1 MKIKKPNYR
10 GIFAAVAIFLVT
22 GCSLSI
28 GKIYYSRGERAL
40 EEKNYPEAL
49 ANFER
54 IVKLGEKSEL
64 GVAAAQEGSKVAL
77 VQLKDYGRAAG
88 LLSYLVL
95 NASSQDQIIAAQKQL
110 VDVYFNK
117 IGDYTRA
124 TEEINRV
131 LNYPLSPEDKVQMLL
146 SLARSYFYL
155 NDFSQSLVELDR
167 VLKLNP
173 PKQKAFEARSL
184 RANVLMAQKRVV
196 DAIEAI
202 KALMVDF
209 PEEAKAENTALNLA
223 VAYEEKGD
231 IVAAIS
237 TLRDLRPTYSVPEFI
252 DLKIQRL
259 EERQAQLP
267 GARGLRK

>member
-1 MKIKKPNYR
+1 MARFSPTWILACFAC
-10 GIFAAVAIFLVT
+10 IFTT
-22 GCSLSI
+22 GCSLSS

-40 EEKNYPEAL
+40 QEKNYPEAL

-54 IVKLGEKSEL
+54 IVKLGEKSGL
-64 GVAAAQEGSKVAL
+64 GIAAAQEGSKVAL
-77 VQLKDYGRAAG
+77 VQLKDYGRAAA

-95 NASSQDQIIAAQKQL
+95 NASSEEQIVSAQKQL

-117 IGDYTRA
+117 TGDYTRA
-124 TEEINRV
+124 IEELNRV
-131 LNYPLSPEDKVQMLL
+131 LNYPLPPEDKIQMLL

-155 NDFSQSLVELDR
+155 NDFSQSLVELER

-184 RANVLMAQKRVV
+184 RANILLAQKRVV

-202 KALMVDF
+202 KALMKDF

-231 IVAAIS
+231 IAAAVA
-237 TLRDLRPTYSVPEFI
+237 TLKELRPSYSVPEFI
-252 DLKIQRL
+252 DMKIQRL